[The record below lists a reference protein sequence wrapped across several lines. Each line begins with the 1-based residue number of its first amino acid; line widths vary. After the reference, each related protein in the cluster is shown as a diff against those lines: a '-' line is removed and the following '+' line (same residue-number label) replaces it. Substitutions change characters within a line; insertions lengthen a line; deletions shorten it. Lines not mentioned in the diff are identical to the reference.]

1 MAKSFFP
8 RLQGNSR
15 GCLAFEPFFL
25 IPFSMFSTYATLYM
39 YELGLTEVNIGWITT
54 IGLIVQVVSSLLSG
68 YLTDRLGRKRAILF
82 FDLLSWSLATL
93 LWAFSQ
99 NLWFFVAA
107 AIINGFQRV
116 PHVAFYCLIVEDTR
130 PNDRTYVFTLL
141 QIISVIGGL
150 FAPLGGLLVSHYG
163 MVQGMRIMYVLAF
176 LFMTFQF
183 VGRHLTTRE
192 TEAGI
197 KKRQETRELGLKQ
210 ITVEYGGA
218 FRDLWADSNLLLIF
232 AVYILFNFQATL
244 KTTYLSLY
252 LADYLHLD
260 SGIISLFPA
269 VSSVIMLLTLW
280 LLMPKISE
288 QSANRSMMAGFAL
301 SALSN
306 VMLVVY
312 PSSSLLWIGLST
324 ILAAVGL
331 MISSPYL
338 EAAVQN
344 AIDDD
349 KRAKVFSMLSV
360 LILLFTAP
368 AGIIGGWAYKLD
380 PRIPLWLVTAAF
392 AVSYLLLHL
401 YRRRSNRKGSIPR
414 QPERGIEQDS

>member
-1 MAKSFFP
+1 MARHLFP

-39 YELGLTEVNIGWITT
+39 YELGLTEVNIGWVTT
-54 IGLIVQVVSSLLSG
+54 IGLIVQVFSSLISG
-68 YLTDRLGRKRAILF
+68 YLTDRLGRKRAILY
-82 FDLLSWSLATL
+82 FDLLSWSLATI
-93 LWAFSQ
+93 LWAVSQ
-99 NLWFFVAA
+99 NFWFFVAA
-107 AIINGFQRV
+107 AFINGFQRV
-116 PHVAFYCLIVEDTR
+116 PHIAFYCLIVEDTK
-130 PNDRTYVFTLL
+130 PSDRTYVFTLL

-150 FAPLGGLLVSHYG
+150 FAPLGGLLVAHYG
-163 MVQGMRIMYVLAF
+163 MVSGMRIMYVLAF
-176 LFMTFQF
+176 VMMTFQF

-197 KKRQETRELGLKQ
+197 QKRKETRGLGLKQ
-210 ITVEYGGA
+210 IMTEYGGA
-218 FRDLWADSNLLLIF
+218 FRELWGDSTLLLIF

-252 LADYLHLD
+252 LADYLHMD
-260 SGIISLFPA
+260 NGILSLFPA
-269 VSSVIMLLTLW
+269 VSSVIMLITLW
-280 LLMPKISE
+280 LIMPKIPE
-288 QSANRSMMAGFAL
+288 KSANRSMMAGFAL

-306 VMLVVY
+306 VMLVLY
-312 PSSSLLWIGLST
+312 PSSNLVWIGLST

-349 KRAKVFSMLSV
+349 KRAKVFSVLSV

-380 PRIPLWLVTAAF
+380 PRIPLWLVTGAFVLSYVLLQMYRKRERAA
-392 AVSYLLLHL
+392 H
-401 YRRRSNRKGSIPR
+401 
-414 QPERGIEQDS
+414 

>member
-1 MAKSFFP
+1 MARSLFP

-39 YELGLTEVNIGWITT
+39 YELGMTELNIGWITT
-54 IGLIVQVVSSLLSG
+54 IGLIVQVFSSLLSG
-68 YLTDRLGRKRAILF
+68 YLTDRLGRKRAILY

-99 NLWFFVAA
+99 NLWFFAA
-107 AIINGFQRV
+107 AAVINGFQRV

-130 PNDRTYVFTLL
+130 PSDRTYVFTLL

-150 FAPLGGLLVSHYG
+150 FAPLGGLLVNQYG

-176 LFMTFQF
+176 FFMTFQF
-183 VGRHLTTRE
+183 VGRHITTRE

-197 KKRQETRELGLKQ
+197 KKRQETREMGLKQ
-210 ITVEYGGA
+210 SMVEYGGA
-218 FRDLWADSNLLLIF
+218 FRELWVDSNLLLIF
-232 AVYILFNFQATL
+232 GVYILFNFQATL

-252 LADYLHLD
+252 LADYLRMD
-260 SGIISLFPA
+260 SGMISLFPA

-280 LLMPKISE
+280 LLMPKIPD
-288 QSANRSMMAGFAL
+288 QSANRSMMAGFGL

-312 PSSSLLWIGLST
+312 PSSSLWWIGFST
-324 ILAAVGL
+324 VLAAVGL

-349 KRAKVFSMLSV
+349 KWAKVFSMLSV

-401 YRRRSNRKGSIPR
+401 YRRRTNRNANHPQ
-414 QPERGIEQDS
+414 QPQTGG

>member
-1 MAKSFFP
+1 MAKPLFP

-15 GCLAFEPFFL
+15 GCLTFEPFFL
-25 IPFSMFSTYATLYM
+25 IPYSMFSTYATLYM
-39 YELGLTEVNIGWITT
+39 YELGLSELNIGWITT
-54 IGLIVQVVSSLLSG
+54 IGLIVQVFSSLISG
-68 YLTDRLGRKRAILF
+68 YLTDRLGRKRAILY

-93 LWAFSQ
+93 LWAFSH

-107 AIINGFQRV
+107 AVINGFQRV
-116 PHVAFYCLIVEDTR
+116 PHIAFYCLIVEDTR
-130 PNDRTYVFTLL
+130 PSDRTYVFTLL
-141 QIISVIGGL
+141 QIIGVIGGL
-150 FAPLGGLLVSHYG
+150 FAPLGGLLVHQYG
-163 MVQGMRIMYVLAF
+163 MIQGMRMMYVLAF

-183 VGRHLTTRE
+183 VGRQLTTRE

-197 KKRQETRELGLKQ
+197 RKRQETRELGLRE
-210 ITVEYGGA
+210 IMVEYGGA
-218 FRDLWADSNLLLIF
+218 FRELWVERNLLLIF
-232 AVYILFNFQATL
+232 GVYILFNFQATL
-244 KTTYLSLY
+244 KSTYLSLY
-252 LADYLHLD
+252 LADYLHMD
-260 SGIISLFPA
+260 SGILSLFPA
-269 VSSVIMLLTLW
+269 VSSIIMLLTLW
-280 LLMPKISE
+280 LLMPKIPD
-288 QSANRSMMAGFAL
+288 QSANRSMMAGFGL

-306 VMLVVY
+306 AMLVLY

-349 KRAKVFSMLSV
+349 KRAKVFSTLSV

-392 AVSYLLLHL
+392 VLSYALLHL
-401 YRRRSNRKGSIPR
+401 YRRRTAQNHNSPQQLS
-414 QPERGIEQDS
+414 Q

>member
-1 MAKSFFP
+1 MARPLFA

-39 YELGLTEVNIGWITT
+39 YELGVTEMNIGWITT
-54 IGLIVQVVSSLLSG
+54 IGLIVQVLSSFISG
-68 YLTDRLGRKRAILF
+68 YLTDRLGRKRAILY

-107 AIINGFQRV
+107 AFINGFQRV

-130 PNDRTYVFTLL
+130 PADRTYVFTLL

-150 FAPLGGLLVSHYG
+150 FAPLGGLLVAQYG
-163 MVQGMRIMYVLAF
+163 MVQGVRIMYILAF
-176 LFMTFQF
+176 VLMTFQF

-192 TEAGI
+192 TAAGI
-197 KKRQETRELGLKQ
+197 QKRQETREFGLKQ
-210 ITVEYGGA
+210 SLIEYSGA
-218 FRDLWADSNLLLIF
+218 FRELWADSNLLLIF

-252 LADYLHLD
+252 LADYLRLD
-260 SGIISLFPA
+260 NGILSLFPA

-280 LLMPKISE
+280 LIMPKIPE
-288 QSANRSMMAGFAL
+288 QGANRSMMAGFAL
-301 SALSN
+301 SALSS
-306 VMLVVY
+306 VMLVLY

-324 ILAAVGL
+324 ILSAVGL

-338 EAAVQN
+338 ETAVQN

-360 LILLFTAP
+360 LILLFTSP

-392 AVSYLLLHL
+392 VLSYALLHL
-401 YRRRSNRKGSIPR
+401 YRKRVSKQAIGSA
-414 QPERGIEQDS
+414 S

>member
-1 MAKSFFP
+1 MAKTLFP

-15 GCLAFEPFFL
+15 GCLTFEPFFL
-25 IPFSMFSTYATLYM
+25 IPYSMFSTYATLYM
-39 YELGLTEVNIGWITT
+39 YELGLTELNIGWITT
-54 IGLIVQVVSSLLSG
+54 IGLIVQVLSSLLSG
-68 YLTDRLGRKRAILF
+68 YLTDRMGRKRAILY

-116 PHVAFYCLIVEDTR
+116 PHIAFYCLIVEDTR
-130 PNDRTYVFTLL
+130 PSDRTYVFTLL
-141 QIISVIGGL
+141 QIIGVIGGL
-150 FAPLGGLLVSHYG
+150 FAPLGGLLVNQYG
-163 MVQGMRIMYVLAF
+163 MVTGMRIMYVIAF

-183 VGRHLTTRE
+183 IGRQLTTRE

-197 KKRQETRELGLKQ
+197 RKRQETRELGLRESM
-210 ITVEYGGA
+210 VEYGGA
-218 FRDLWADSNLLLIF
+218 FRELGTDRNLLLIF
-232 AVYILFNFQATL
+232 GVYILFNFQATL

-252 LADYLHLD
+252 MADYLRID

-269 VSSVIMLLTLW
+269 VSSVIMLVTLW
-280 LLMPKISE
+280 LLMPKIPD
-288 QSANRSMMAGFAL
+288 QAAHNAMMAGFGL
-301 SALSN
+301 SAVSN

-392 AVSYLLLHL
+392 VLSYVMLHI
-401 YRRRSNRKGSIPR
+401 YRRRTAQHNRKKLQHSI
-414 QPERGIEQDS
+414 

>member
-1 MAKSFFP
+1 MAKPFFP

-15 GCLAFEPFFL
+15 GCLTFEPFFL

-54 IGLIVQVVSSLLSG
+54 IGLIVQVFSSLLSG
-68 YLTDRLGRKRAILF
+68 YLTDRLGRKRAILY

-107 AIINGFQRV
+107 AVINGFQRV
-116 PHVAFYCLIVEDTR
+116 PHIAFYCLIVEDTR
-130 PNDRTYVFTLL
+130 PADRTYVFTLL
-141 QIISVIGGL
+141 QIIGVIGGL
-150 FAPLGGLLVSHYG
+150 FAPLGGLLVHQYG

-197 KKRQETRELGLKQ
+197 RKRQEIRELSLRESL
-210 ITVEYGGA
+210 VEYGGA
-218 FRDLWADSNLLLIF
+218 FRDLGAERNLLLIF
-232 AVYILFNFQATL
+232 GVYILFNFQATL
-244 KTTYLSLY
+244 KSTYLYLY
-252 LADYLHLD
+252 LADYIHLD
-260 SGIISLFPA
+260 SGILSLFPA

-280 LLMPKISE
+280 LLMPRIPD
-288 QSANRSMMAGFAL
+288 QSANRSMMAGFGL

-306 VMLVVY
+306 AMLVLY
-312 PSSSLLWIGLST
+312 PSASFIWIGLST

-360 LILLFTAP
+360 LILVFTAP

-392 AVSYLLLHL
+392 AASYLLLHL
-401 YRRRSNRKGSIPR
+401 YRRRTVHQHASN
-414 QPERGIEQDS
+414 

>member
-1 MAKSFFP
+1 MAKTIFP

-15 GCLAFEPFFL
+15 GCLTFEPFFL
-25 IPFSMFSTYATLYM
+25 IPYSMFSTYATLYM
-39 YELGLTEVNIGWITT
+39 YELGLTELNIGWITT
-54 IGLIVQVVSSLLSG
+54 IGLIVQVLSSLLSG
-68 YLTDRLGRKRAILF
+68 YLTDRMGRKRAILY

-116 PHVAFYCLIVEDTR
+116 PHIAFYCLIVEDTR
-130 PNDRTYVFTLL
+130 PSDRTYVFTLL
-141 QIISVIGGL
+141 QIIGVIGGL
-150 FAPLGGLLVSHYG
+150 FAPLGGLLVNQYG
-163 MVQGMRIMYVLAF
+163 MVTGMRIMYVIAF

-183 VGRHLTTRE
+183 VGRQLTTRE

-197 KKRQETRELGLKQ
+197 RKRQETRDLGLRESMA
-210 ITVEYGGA
+210 IYGGA
-218 FRDLWADSNLLLIF
+218 FRELGTDRNLLLIF
-232 AVYILFNFQATL
+232 GVYILFNFQATL

-252 LADYLHLD
+252 MADYLRID

-269 VSSVIMLLTLW
+269 VSSVIMLVTLW
-280 LLMPKISE
+280 LLMPKIPD
-288 QSANRSMMAGFAL
+288 QAAHNAMMAGFGL

-306 VMLVVY
+306 VMLVIH

-392 AVSYLLLHL
+392 VLSYVMLYV
-401 YRRRSNRKGSIPR
+401 YRRRTGHSTGYP
-414 QPERGIEQDS
+414 QPD

>member
-1 MAKSFFP
+1 MAKPLFP

-15 GCLAFEPFFL
+15 GCLTFEPFFL

-39 YELGLTEVNIGWITT
+39 YELGLTELNIGWVTT
-54 IGLIVQVVSSLLSG
+54 IGLIVQVLSSLLSG
-68 YLTDRLGRKRAILF
+68 YLTDRMGRKRAILI
-82 FDLLSWSLATL
+82 FDLLSWSVATL

-99 NLWFFVAA
+99 NVWFFVAA
-107 AIINGFQRV
+107 AVINGFQRV
-116 PHVAFYCLIVEDTR
+116 PHIAFYCLIVEDTK
-130 PNDRTYVFTLL
+130 PSDRTYVFTLL
-141 QIISVIGGL
+141 QIIGVIGGL
-150 FAPLGGLLVSHYG
+150 FAPLGGLLVNQYG

-176 LFMTFQF
+176 LFMTLQF
-183 VGRHLTTRE
+183 IGRHLTTRE

-197 KKRQETRELGLKQ
+197 RKRQETRELGVKESL
-210 ITVEYGGA
+210 VEYGGA
-218 FRDLWADSNLLLIF
+218 FRDLWADSRLMLIF
-232 AVYILFNFQATL
+232 GVYILFNFQATL

-252 LADYLHLD
+252 LADYLRLEN
-260 SGIISLFPA
+260 GIISLFPA

-280 LLMPKISE
+280 LLMPKIPDHG
-288 QSANRSMMAGFAL
+288 ANKAMMAGFGL

-306 VMLVVY
+306 VMLVLY
-312 PSSSLLWIGLST
+312 PTSSLLWIGLST

-392 AVSYLLLHL
+392 ALSYGLLHL
-401 YRRRSNRKGSIPR
+401 YRVRTKGDRDPS
-414 QPERGIEQDS
+414 QSVQA

>member
-1 MAKSFFP
+1 MAKPFFP
-8 RLQGNSR
+8 RLEGNSR
-15 GCLAFEPFFL
+15 GCLTFEPFFL
-25 IPFSMFSTYATLYM
+25 IPYSMFSTYATLYM

-54 IGLIVQVVSSLLSG
+54 IGLIVQVFSSLLSG
-68 YLTDRLGRKRAILF
+68 YLTDRLGRKRAILY

-99 NLWFFVAA
+99 NLWFFAA
-107 AIINGFQRV
+107 AAVINGFQRV
-116 PHVAFYCLIVEDTR
+116 PHIAFYCLIVEDTR
-130 PNDRTYVFTLL
+130 PADRTYVFTLL
-141 QIISVIGGL
+141 QIIGVIGGL
-150 FAPLGGLLVSHYG
+150 FAPLGGLLVHQYG
-163 MVQGMRIMYVLAF
+163 MVTGMRIMYVLAF

-197 KKRQETRELGLKQ
+197 RKRQETRELGLRESM
-210 ITVEYGGA
+210 IEYGGA
-218 FRDLWADSNLLLIF
+218 FRDLGAERNLLLIF
-232 AVYILFNFQATL
+232 GVYILFNFQATL
-244 KTTYLSLY
+244 KSTYLYLY
-252 LADYLHLD
+252 LADYIHLD
-260 SGIISLFPA
+260 SGILSMFPA

-280 LLMPKISE
+280 LLMPRIPD
-288 QSANRSMMAGFAL
+288 QSASRAMMAGFGL

-306 VMLVVY
+306 AMLVVY
-312 PSSSLLWIGLST
+312 PSASFVWIGLST

-344 AIDDD
+344 AIEDE

-360 LILLFTAP
+360 LILVFTAP

-392 AVSYLLLHL
+392 VASYLLLHL
-401 YRRRSNRKGSIPR
+401 YRRRTAYKDTIP
-414 QPERGIEQDS
+414 QQAQQ

>member
-1 MAKSFFP
+1 MARSFFP

-54 IGLIVQVVSSLLSG
+54 IGLIVQVLSSLVSG
-68 YLTDRLGRKRAILF
+68 YLTDRMGRKRAILY

-107 AIINGFQRV
+107 AVINGFQRV
-116 PHVAFYCLIVEDTR
+116 PHIAFYCLIVEDTR
-130 PNDRTYVFTLL
+130 PADRTYVFTLL

-150 FAPLGGLLVSHYG
+150 FAPLGGLLVNQYG

-183 VGRHLTTRE
+183 TGRHLTTRE

-197 KKRQETRELGLKQ
+197 KKRQETRELGLRQ
-210 ITVEYGGA
+210 SLAEYGGA
-218 FRDLWADSNLLLIF
+218 FRELWAERNLLLIF

-244 KTTYLSLY
+244 KTTYLPLY
-252 LADYLHLD
+252 LADYLKLN
-260 SGIISLFPA
+260 SGILSLFPA

-280 LLMPKISE
+280 LLMPKIPD
-288 QSANRSMMAGFAL
+288 QSANRSMMAGFGL

-306 VMLVVY
+306 IMLVLY

-344 AIDDD
+344 AIDDE
-349 KRAKVFSMLSV
+349 KRAKVFSTLSV

-380 PRIPLWLVTAAF
+380 PRIPVWLVTAAF
-392 AVSYLLLHL
+392 AGSCLLLYV
-401 YRRRSNRKGSIPR
+401 YRKRTGRMDQTTHQAGA
-414 QPERGIEQDS
+414 GV

>member
-1 MAKSFFP
+1 MAKPFFP
-8 RLQGNSR
+8 RLRGNSR

-25 IPFSMFSTYATLYM
+25 IPYSMFSTYATLYM

-54 IGLIVQVVSSLLSG
+54 IGLIVQVFSSLLSG
-68 YLTDRLGRKRAILF
+68 FLTDRLGRKRAILY
-82 FDLLSWSLATL
+82 FDLLSWSAATL
-93 LWAFSQ
+93 LWAISQ
-99 NLWFFVAA
+99 NLWFFAA
-107 AIINGFQRV
+107 AVVINGFQRV

-130 PNDRTYVFTLL
+130 PEDRTYVFTLL
-141 QIISVIGGL
+141 QFIGVVGGL
-150 FAPLGGLLVSHYG
+150 FAPLGGILVAHYG
-163 MVQGMRIMYVLAF
+163 MVEGMRIMYVLAC

-197 KKRQETRELGLKQ
+197 QKRLETRQLGMKQ
-210 ITVEYGGA
+210 VMVEYGGA
-218 FRDLWADSNLLLIF
+218 FRELSADRNLLLIF

-244 KTTYLSLY
+244 KSTYLSLY
-252 LADYLHLD
+252 LADYLHLN
-260 SGIISLFPA
+260 SGILSLFPA

-280 LLMPKISE
+280 ILMPKIPDGG
-288 QSANRSMMAGFAL
+288 AHRSMMAGFGL
-301 SALSN
+301 SAVSN

-312 PSSSLLWIGLST
+312 PSASLFWIGLST

-380 PRIPLWLVTAAF
+380 PRIPLWLVTVAF
-392 AVSYLLLHL
+392 AVSYLLLYL
-401 YRRRSNRKGSIPR
+401 YRKRTIRNRRISSETRAG
-414 QPERGIEQDS
+414 

>member
-1 MAKSFFP
+1 MAKPFFP
-8 RLQGNSR
+8 RLEGNSR
-15 GCLAFEPFFL
+15 GCLTFEPFFL
-25 IPFSMFSTYATLYM
+25 IPYSMFSTYATLYM
-39 YELGLTEVNIGWITT
+39 YELGLTELNIGWITT
-54 IGLIVQVVSSLLSG
+54 IGLLVQVFSSLLSG
-68 YLTDRLGRKRAILF
+68 YLTDRLGRKRAILY

-99 NLWFFVAA
+99 NLWFFAA
-107 AIINGFQRV
+107 AAVINGFQRV
-116 PHVAFYCLIVEDTR
+116 PHIAFYCLIVEDTR
-130 PNDRTYVFTLL
+130 PSDRTYVFTLL
-141 QIISVIGGL
+141 QIIGVIGGL
-150 FAPLGGLLVSHYG
+150 FAPLGGLLVHQYG
-163 MVQGMRIMYVLAF
+163 MVTGMRIMYVLAF

-197 KKRQETRELGLKQ
+197 RKRQETRELGLRESM
-210 ITVEYGGA
+210 IEYGGA
-218 FRDLWADSNLLLIF
+218 FRDLGAERNLLLIF
-232 AVYILFNFQATL
+232 GVYILFNFQATL
-244 KTTYLSLY
+244 KSTYLYLY
-252 LADYLHLD
+252 LADYIQLD
-260 SGIISLFPA
+260 SGILSMFPA

-280 LLMPKISE
+280 LLMPRIPDQSE
-288 QSANRSMMAGFAL
+288 SRAMKAGFGL

-306 VMLVVY
+306 AMLVLY
-312 PSSSLLWIGLST
+312 PSASFVWIGLST

-344 AIDDD
+344 AIDDE

-360 LILLFTAP
+360 LILVFTAP

-392 AVSYLLLHL
+392 VASYVLLHL
-401 YRRRSNRKGSIPR
+401 YRRQTAYKDTVP
-414 QPERGIEQDS
+414 QQAQQ

>member
-1 MAKSFFP
+1 MAKPFFP
-8 RLQGNSR
+8 RLEGNSR
-15 GCLAFEPFFL
+15 GCLTFEPFFL
-25 IPFSMFSTYATLYM
+25 IPYSMFSTYATLYM
-39 YELGLTEVNIGWITT
+39 YELGLTELNIGWITT
-54 IGLIVQVVSSLLSG
+54 IGLLVQVFSSLLSG
-68 YLTDRLGRKRAILF
+68 YLTDRLGRKRAILY

-99 NLWFFVAA
+99 NLWFFAA
-107 AIINGFQRV
+107 AAVINGFQRV
-116 PHVAFYCLIVEDTR
+116 PHIAFYCLIVEDTR
-130 PNDRTYVFTLL
+130 PSDRTYVFTLL
-141 QIISVIGGL
+141 QIIGVIGGL
-150 FAPLGGLLVSHYG
+150 FAPLGGLLVHQYG
-163 MVQGMRIMYVLAF
+163 MVTGMRIMYVLGF

-197 KKRQETRELGLKQ
+197 RKRQETRELGLRESM
-210 ITVEYGGA
+210 IEYGGA
-218 FRDLWADSNLLLIF
+218 FRDLGAERNLLLIF
-232 AVYILFNFQATL
+232 GVYILFNFQATL
-244 KTTYLSLY
+244 KSTYLYLY
-252 LADYLHLD
+252 LADYIQLD
-260 SGIISLFPA
+260 SGILSMFPA

-280 LLMPKISE
+280 LLMPRIPDQSE
-288 QSANRSMMAGFAL
+288 SRAMMAGFGL

-306 VMLVVY
+306 AMLVLY
-312 PSSSLLWIGLST
+312 PSASFIWIGLST

-344 AIDDD
+344 AIDDE

-360 LILLFTAP
+360 LILVFTAP

-392 AVSYLLLHL
+392 VASYVLLHL
-401 YRRRSNRKGSIPR
+401 YRRQTAYKDTVP
-414 QPERGIEQDS
+414 QQAQQ

>member
-1 MAKSFFP
+1 MAKPFFP
-8 RLQGNSR
+8 RLEGNSR
-15 GCLAFEPFFL
+15 GCLTFEPFFL
-25 IPFSMFSTYATLYM
+25 IPYSMFSTYATLYM
-39 YELGLTEVNIGWITT
+39 YELGLTELNIGWITT
-54 IGLIVQVVSSLLSG
+54 IGLLVQVFSSLLSG
-68 YLTDRLGRKRAILF
+68 YLTDRLGRKRAILY

-99 NLWFFVAA
+99 NLWFFAA
-107 AIINGFQRV
+107 AAVINGFQRV
-116 PHVAFYCLIVEDTR
+116 PHIAFYCLIVEDTR
-130 PNDRTYVFTLL
+130 PSDRTYVFTLL
-141 QIISVIGGL
+141 QIIGVIGGL
-150 FAPLGGLLVSHYG
+150 FAPLGGLLVHQYG
-163 MVQGMRIMYVLAF
+163 MVTGMRIMYVLAF

-197 KKRQETRELGLKQ
+197 RKRQETRELGLRESM
-210 ITVEYGGA
+210 IEYGGA
-218 FRDLWADSNLLLIF
+218 FRDLGAERNLLLIF
-232 AVYILFNFQATL
+232 GVYILFNFQATL
-244 KTTYLSLY
+244 KSTYLYLY
-252 LADYLHLD
+252 LADYIQLD
-260 SGIISLFPA
+260 SGILSMFPA

-280 LLMPKISE
+280 LLMPRIPDQSE
-288 QSANRSMMAGFAL
+288 SRAMMAGFGL

-306 VMLVVY
+306 AMLVLY
-312 PSSSLLWIGLST
+312 PSASFVWIGLST

-344 AIDDD
+344 AIDDE

-360 LILLFTAP
+360 LILVFTAP

-392 AVSYLLLHL
+392 VASYVLLHL
-401 YRRRSNRKGSIPR
+401 YRRQTAYKDTVP
-414 QPERGIEQDS
+414 QQAQQ

>member
-1 MAKSFFP
+1 MAKPFFP
-8 RLQGNSR
+8 RLEGNSR
-15 GCLAFEPFFL
+15 GCLTFEPFFL
-25 IPFSMFSTYATLYM
+25 IPYSMFSTYATLYM
-39 YELGLTEVNIGWITT
+39 YELGLTELNIGWITT
-54 IGLIVQVVSSLLSG
+54 IGLIVQVFSSLLSG
-68 YLTDRLGRKRAILF
+68 YLTDRLGRKRAILY

-99 NLWFFVAA
+99 NLWFFAA
-107 AIINGFQRV
+107 AAVINGFQRV
-116 PHVAFYCLIVEDTR
+116 PHIAFYCLIVEDTR
-130 PNDRTYVFTLL
+130 PADRTYVFTLL
-141 QIISVIGGL
+141 QIIGVIGGL
-150 FAPLGGLLVSHYG
+150 FAPLGGLLVHQYG
-163 MVQGMRIMYVLAF
+163 MVTGMRIMYVLAF

-197 KKRQETRELGLKQ
+197 RKRQETRELGLRESM
-210 ITVEYGGA
+210 IEYGGA
-218 FRDLWADSNLLLIF
+218 FRDLGAERNLLLIF
-232 AVYILFNFQATL
+232 GVYILFNFQATL
-244 KTTYLSLY
+244 KSTYLYLY
-252 LADYLHLD
+252 LADYIHLD
-260 SGIISLFPA
+260 SGILSMFPA

-280 LLMPKISE
+280 LLMPRIPD
-288 QSANRSMMAGFAL
+288 QSASRAMMAGFGL

-306 VMLVVY
+306 AMLVLY
-312 PSSSLLWIGLST
+312 PSASFVWIGLST

-344 AIDDD
+344 AIDDE

-360 LILLFTAP
+360 LILVFTAP

-392 AVSYLLLHL
+392 VASYLLLHL
-401 YRRRSNRKGSIPR
+401 YRRRTAYKDTIP
-414 QPERGIEQDS
+414 QQAQQ